1 MTWLF
6 VGGLEGRFNRKPI
19 RPFFV
24 AALPVERR
32 VGE

>member
-24 AALPVERR
+24 PVLIETP
-32 VGE
+32 